1 LRGHSARINDL
12 IELSNGLLASAS
24 SDHQLNLWDPK
35 RNFSCIYNVTNEDYQ
50 SVIYIRDFIKN
61 NDLFLISVNSFG
73 NIFVHI
79 LNKDN
84 FPSFYKKLTNTTY
97 AEKEKIS
104 DFTVLKSGFLVTSH
118 KTIIRIYNLNEDF
131 VLYKEINLEKFQEQK
146 AKRKFGCDE
155 NNKNLCNDNYKENK
169 KEKIEKNINENSYKN
184 ETNEKSMIIKHHS
197 IQKLKQ
203 FKNGNII
210 VVTNLFLFVFN
221 SITEMK
227 LILKERF
234 TGAYMGGGV
243 FSHIQE
249 LESGY
254 AAISSNDNTIKIF
267 DPLKN
272 YKLVFSLPTGSDNF
286 ITYLYELK
294 NGLMIAS
301 TNCDL
306 FIFNPNENFQIVLQ
320 IKDLTASRIT
330 GITELN
336 SGYLAISSFDE
347 NIYILDRFH
356 NFSLLRTVFIEK
368 AQSIQNY
375 LEIKNKK

>member
-1 LRGHSARINDL
+1 LTGRSARINDL
-12 IELSNGLLASAS
+12 IELSNGLLASSSS
-24 SDHQLNLWDPK
+24 SDTQLNIWDPK
-35 RNFSCIYNVTNEDYQ
+35 RNFSCIYNLTNEDYE
-50 SVIYIRDFIKN
+50 SIIYIRDFKKN
-61 NDLFLISVNSFG
+61 NDLFLISANSFG
-73 NIFVHI
+73 NIFVHK

-84 FPSFYKKLTNTTY
+84 FPSFYKKLTNITY

-118 KTIIRIYNLNEDF
+118 QNIIRIYNLNEDF
-131 VLYKEINLEKFQEQK
+131 ILYKEINLEKFREQK
-146 AKRKFGCDE
+146 TKRKFGCDE
-155 NNKNLCNDNYKENK
+155 NNKNLCNDNYIEYK
-169 KEKIEKNINENSYKN
+169 KEEIEKNIIENSYEN
-184 ETNEKSMIIKHHS
+184 ETIEKSMIIKLS
-197 IQKLKQ
+197 ILKLKQ

-210 VVTNLFLFVFN
+210 LVTNLFLFVFN

-227 LILKERF
+227 LLLKDRF

-294 NGLMIAS
+294 N
-301 TNCDL
+301 
-306 FIFNPNENFQIVLQ
+306 
-320 IKDLTASRIT
+320 
-330 GITELN
+330 
-336 SGYLAISSFDE
+336 
-347 NIYILDRFH
+347 
-356 NFSLLRTVFIEK
+356 
-368 AQSIQNY
+368 
-375 LEIKNKK
+375 